1 MGGRKII
8 RGKKC
13 GFVKTQKNNAYFKRY
28 QVKYRRRR
36 EGKTDYQQRRILIT
50 QDKNKYQTPKY
61 RLIARITN
69 RDVICQVASA
79 ELKGDRIH
87 ASAYA
92 HQLKAYGLKVG
103 LSNYAAAY
111 ATGLL
116 CARRLL
122 TLKGL
127 DKKYKGVEEV
137 TGEHFEPEEDD
148 DCRPFKCNLD
158 IGLATPSVGNKVF
171 AVMKGAVD
179 GGLLVPHSDKRFSGY
194 DNTKGELD
202 AEVLRSRILGNHV
215 TEWMDE
221 MEEEDPE
228 KFPKHFAKY
237 LEAGLTSDDLEDMYI
252 KLHEDIRADPKA
264 VCPSKNSADRKAKVA
279 AAGKPRS
286 YRLKASTKYTLSQR
300 QHRATQ
306 KLNALR
312 RKLGFENRDTV
323 APGYG
328 NGGR

>member
-8 RGKKC
+8 KGKRC
-13 GFVKTQKNNAYFKRY
+13 GFVKVQKNNAYFKRF

-69 RDVICQVASA
+69 RDVIAQVASA

-87 ASAYA
+87 ASAYS
-92 HQLKAYGLKVG
+92 HQLKEYGLKVG
-103 LSNYAAAY
+103 FSNYSAAY

-116 CARRLL
+116 CARRIL

-127 DKKYKGVEEV
+127 AKKYPGVEEV
-137 TGEHFEPEEDD
+137 TGEHFEPEEHEDQ
-148 DCRPFKCNLD
+148 RPFKCNLD

-171 AVMKGAVD
+171 AVLKGAVD
-179 GGLLVPHSDKRFSGY
+179 GGLLVPHSDKRFAGY
-194 DNTKGELD
+194 GNGELD
-202 AEVLRSRILGNHV
+202 AEVLRSRIFGEHV
-215 TEWMDE
+215 ADWMRE
-221 MEEEDPE
+221 MQEEDND
-228 KFPKHFAKY
+228 KYKSHF
-237 LEAGLTSDDLEDMYI
+237 SDYI
-252 KLHEDIRADPKA
+252 KAGIEADDIEDIFEKIHEGIRANPKA
-264 VCPSKNSADRKAKVA
+264 VCPAKNSKARKEKA
-279 AAGKPRS
+279 AAAAKPRN
-286 YRLKASTKYTLSQR
+286 YRLKAQTKYTLAQR

-312 RKLGFENRDTV
+312 NKVGLENRATD
-323 APGYG
+323 APGYR
-328 NGGR
+328 N